1 MLVKENSERR
11 MCDGKA
17 RDSLPSLEVWTWEYF
32 LEMQVLLKCLRNVLI
47 NGSQELDQRQF
58 DLGVCGAVSIVET
71 DAMQIALEDL
81 PQLYMRS

>member
-1 MLVKENSERR
+1 
-11 MCDGKA
+11 
-17 RDSLPSLEVWTWEYF
+17 
-32 LEMQVLLKCLRNVLI
+32 MQVLLKCLRNVLI